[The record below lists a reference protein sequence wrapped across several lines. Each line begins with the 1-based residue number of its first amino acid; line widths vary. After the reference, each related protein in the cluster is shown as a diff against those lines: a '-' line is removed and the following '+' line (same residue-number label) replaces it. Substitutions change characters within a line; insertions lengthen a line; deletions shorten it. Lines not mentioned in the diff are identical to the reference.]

1 MTDAGARSL
10 FEQAAAI
17 ARSGSPEDG
26 VRFIEN
32 AAEAGDPNANFIV
45 AHWLLYGS
53 DRPRDPAAA
62 CVHLQRA
69 AEQGSGE
76 ALRVLAHLTASGIGR
91 GANRERAV
99 GLLEQAAGSDSVAA
113 EELDMLANVM
123 SIGEASEKARET
135 VSADPHIEIVRA
147 LLLAEE
153 CGWLIRRASPLL
165 KPSFVDDGRT
175 GVGRPDPIR
184 TSHGAAFVPHEA
196 DLVVQA
202 ITERIAAVTGTS
214 PGNAEALYV
223 MRYTPGQQYRPH
235 LDALPGLD
243 NQREW
248 TAIAYLNDA
257 FEGGATAFPD
267 LGLSLRLEAGDLIIF
282 RNSDDEKKPD
292 PRMRHAG
299 EPVTSGEKWVAT
311 RWIRHGPHDPYDRG

>member
-1 MTDAGARSL
+1 MNDAGAKSL

-17 ARSGSPEDG
+17 ARAGRPEDG
-26 VRFIEN
+26 VRFIED
-32 AAEAGDPNANFIV
+32 AAKGGDPHADFIV
-45 AHWLLYGS
+45 AHWLLYGG
-53 DRPRDPAAA
+53 DRPRDPVAA
-62 CVHLQRA
+62 CRHLDRA
-69 AEQGSGE
+69 ASVGSGE
-76 ALRVLAHLTASGIGR
+76 ALRVLAHLTASGTG
-91 GANRERAV
+91 RERDSAEALR
-99 GLLEQAAGSDSVAA
+99 LLEEAAGSDSLAA
-113 EELDMLANVM
+113 EELATFSKLKLAHAGAAV
-123 SIGEASEKARET
+123 REQ
-135 VSADPHIEIVRA
+135 VSSDPHIEVVRSF
-147 LLLAEE
+147 LLPEE
-153 CGWLIRRASPLL
+153 CGWLVRRASPLL

-202 ITERIAAVTGTS
+202 ITDRIAAMTGTGS
-214 PGNAEALYV
+214 QNAEALYV
-223 MRYTPGQQYRPH
+223 MRYAPGQQYRPH
-235 LDALPGLD
+235 LDALPGLK

-267 LGLSLRLEAGDLIIF
+267 LSLSLRLNAGDLLVF
-282 RNSDDEKKPD
+282 RNSDKAQNPD